1 MSNGAGVVEAALE
14 AEDPIGRVNIAV
26 YGATGA
32 GKSTLVNAIFGADV
46 APTGVGEPVTRDT
59 ALYVNDAGT
68 LGIYDGAGLELGQ
81 RRSPARDLQARVR
94 RNRKQRDVGSFI
106 HVAWY
111 CVDGRGSR
119 LEAGQ
124 QHAIRAIAEAGVPVV
139 LVLTRVTMRDGVVHP
154 ETEQL
159 VDEIRGMDLPIV
171 SSPVLTAALDDEFD
185 NVQRHGLEELLQVTY
200 GVVPEAQRIAIAAA
214 QKIDLKIKARYAR
227 SWIAGAVAFA
237 GGVGATPIPLADA
250 AVLIPAQ
257 AALMVR
263 IAAVYDI
270 PRDKAAKLAGAATAV
285 ASTGGKVVAGSL
297 AKLVPGVGSV
307 ISASVAGTVTGVLG
321 ESWRATSERVF
332 VGKVDLDDAAQLAE
346 VAKDFTRRAREGRG
360 AAEAEPARNPAEPA
374 AD

>member
-1 MSNGAGVVEAALE
+1 MSDGVGVVEAAVE

-46 APTGVGEPVTRDT
+46 APTGVGEPVTRGT

-68 LGIYDGAGLELGQ
+68 LGIYDGAGLEIGQ
-81 RRSPARDLQARVR
+81 RRSPARDLQARIK
-94 RNRKQRDVGSFI
+94 RNRKDRDVASFI

-119 LEAGQ
+119 LESGQ
-124 QHAIRAIAEAGVPVV
+124 QRAIREIADAGIPVV
-139 LVLTRVTMRDGVVHP
+139 LVFTRVTVRNGVVHP

-159 VDEIRGMDLPIV
+159 ADEIRKMDLPIV
-171 SSPVLTAALDDEFD
+171 GGGPVLTAALDDQFD
-185 NVQRHGLEELLQVTY
+185 GVQRHGLEELLQVTY

-237 GGVGATPIPLADA
+237 GGVGATPIPIADA
-250 AVLIPAQ
+250 AILMPAQ
-257 AALMVR
+257 AALMAR

-270 PRDKAAKLAGAATAV
+270 PRDKAAKLAGAATTLA
-285 ASTGGKVVAGSL
+285 AAGGKVAAGSL

-307 ISASVAGTVTGVLG
+307 ISASVAATVTGVLG
-321 ESWRATSERVF
+321 ESWRATSEKVF
-332 VGKVDLDDAAQLAE
+332 VGDVDLDDATQLTE
-346 VAKDFTRRAREGRG
+346 FAKDFTRRAREGRAG
-360 AAEAEPARNPAEPA
+360 DTPES
-374 AD
+374 